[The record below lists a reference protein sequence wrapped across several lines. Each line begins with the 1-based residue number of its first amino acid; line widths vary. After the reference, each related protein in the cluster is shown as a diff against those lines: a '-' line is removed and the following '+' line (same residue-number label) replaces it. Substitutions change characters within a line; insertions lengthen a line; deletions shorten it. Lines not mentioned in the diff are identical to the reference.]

1 MRILLLSIALIFS
14 INLAAQ
20 PFIEEIKSFRRT
32 DSLVQTPKGKILF
45 VGSSTFT
52 NWRDIANYFPGFPIV
67 NRGFGG
73 SSLPDVIRYAQ
84 DVIIKYEPK
93 QMFIY
98 CGENDFAADPTLPV
112 DSVVNRFKQLAQIIR
127 TQLKPSVKVY
137 YISMKPSVARWN
149 LQPKYVAANKA
160 IQEFIATQKNMDY
173 IDLQAP
179 MMDATGQMVRKDIFV
194 QDNLHMNAT
203 GYKIW
208 QKVLAPYLMRL

>member
-1 MRILLLSIALIFS
+1 
-14 INLAAQ
+14 
-20 PFIEEIKSFRRT
+20 
-32 DSLVQTPKGKILF
+32 
-45 VGSSTFT
+45 
-52 NWRDIANYFPGFPIV
+52 
-67 NRGFGG
+67 
-73 SSLPDVIRYAQ
+73 
-84 DVIIKYEPK
+84 
-93 QMFIY
+93 
-98 CGENDFAADPTLPV
+98 
-112 DSVVNRFKQLAQIIR
+112 
-127 TQLKPSVKVY
+127 
-137 YISMKPSVARWN
+137 MKPSVARWS